1 MSQPRFL
8 PMLVPPK
15 LWQRH
20 DSHSASDTRLTYTSV
35 FVFITLCY
43 TITNAA
49 TTAAATAAGVHTSYL
64 SVDSCV
70 LEAAKDS
77 RLVTRSQLALL
88 AAAHECTQAADAH
101 IKVDAL
107 RVAQLDRV
115 YNGLNCLGRVPWRIH
130 DGVYAVAKE
139 ENVPIPASNPKKK
152 LSPAAYAAEKAH
164 RKSIAELAAAG
175 DEQALAE
182 KTAQVAAAK
191 AAQRGHAAAAKAV
204 ARNRDLHS
212 LRSDLLIKLGIA
224 DQFVGR
230 DMFFPH
236 NLDFRGR
243 AYPIPPNLNHMGNDF
258 TRGVLRF
265 AEAKRLGPRGLYWLK
280 VQ

>member
-1 MSQPRFL
+1 M
-8 PMLVPPK
+8 MLFMLK
-15 LWQRH
+15 LMH
-20 DSHSASDTRLTYTSV
+20 
-35 FVFITLCY
+35 
-43 TITNAA
+43 NA
-49 TTAAATAAGVHTSYL
+49 L
-64 SVDSCV
+64 
-70 LEAAKDS
+70 
-77 RLVTRSQLALL
+77 
-88 AAAHECTQAADAH
+88 
-101 IKVDAL
+101 
-107 RVAQLDRV
+107 
-115 YNGLNCLGRVPWRIH
+115 
-130 DGVYAVAKE
+130 
-139 ENVPIPASNPKKK
+139 
-152 LSPAAYAAEKAH
+152 
-164 RKSIAELAAAG
+164 
-175 DEQALAE
+175 QALAE

-191 AAQRGHAAAAKAV
+191 AAQRGHAAAAKAI

-280 VQ
+280 VQVREITCSSIFVAVA